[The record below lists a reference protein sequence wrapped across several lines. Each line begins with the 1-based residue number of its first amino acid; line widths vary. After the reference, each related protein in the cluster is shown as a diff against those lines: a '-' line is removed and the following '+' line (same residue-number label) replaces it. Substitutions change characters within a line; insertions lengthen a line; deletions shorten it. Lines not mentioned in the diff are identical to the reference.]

1 MVKTDIRVD
10 HTMRRQIMEQ
20 IIYLWIGLGYLALA
34 ASHSSPGHPQE
45 PAGGTVYVETEAAKS
60 SSEPT
65 ERL

>member
-1 MVKTDIRVD
+1 
-10 HTMRRQIMEQ
+10 MEQ

>member
-1 MVKTDIRVD
+1 
-10 HTMRRQIMEQ
+10 MEQ

-45 PAGGTVYVETEAAKS
+45 PPGGPVYAETEATKS
-60 SSEPT
+60 TSEST